1 MKKISNQL
9 IDIATRDVAC
19 LPAEATISEAAR
31 VMAQRKYSCIV
42 IIDAARHP
50 VGIVTERDILRA
62 MRAGSPAETPLH
74 IGMSAPVVVMSG
86 EQDSLEAYRICIREG
101 IRHLVLADDD
111 GAVIGVV
118 SETDF
123 RLHLNLTA
131 LAGHHLV
138 VSVARRSVI
147 SLPPQSS
154 LMQALNLMQAQR
166 ESCVVVVEDDK
177 PVGIVTERDVVKFY
191 SREPERVSVALAD
204 VMTSPVLTITND
216 ATINQA
222 AEQMLASK
230 VRHLAVVDAAGR
242 MLGLVGEHDLTQS
255 MVNGLLNEKFE
266 VDEML
271 LHAVFDTIPDLIWLK
286 DAEGRY
292 VSCNRRFELL
302 YGAKEAQII
311 GKTDYDFVDKEQADS
326 FREHDRKVMAA
337 DSSNVNEEWLTF
349 AADGYRGLFETIKS
363 PMRDNQGKLIGVLGI
378 ARDIS
383 ERERSQRALLE
394 SEREFRTL
402 AENSPDNVIRYDRH
416 CRVSYVNPAMVRT
429 IAPELLPIV
438 GKLPFESNP
447 ESGQLRGL
455 QSLVVQVMGNGERV
469 EVEFEILHPD
479 RSLHWHHVIFV
490 AERDSNGEIIGALGI
505 GRDITERKRLE
516 VALAENELK
525 YRTMFTSANDGFFLL
540 DERGRFIECNPKGAD
555 MYGVTAAELI
565 GHSPLEY
572 APERQPGGRVSSQI
586 FLEKFEQVLH
596 GASLLVEW
604 QSLRADGTPFDVE
617 ITLNGITL
625 GGKSC
630 IHAVVR
636 DVTSR
641 KQSMQQLEEY
651 RRRLE
656 GLVAE
661 ESTKF
666 RALVEQSLV
675 GIYIIQDGMFRYVN
689 PGMVKMFGY
698 ESADGVVDVVPLRQF
713 IHDEDQPLV
722 AENIRRRLDDEVGDL
737 RYSFTAFKRDG
748 TQIVVDVHGRK
759 IEYQGRPAIIG
770 TLVDITEM
778 RRSKEEL
785 EQMVYVKSAELRQ
798 SEELLRTL
806 IEAIPDAI
814 EFKDGEGRWLESN
827 SAARA
832 AFGLDAQTSRGKSD
846 AELAEMVDPHSGD
859 ALLQCAM
866 TDQQAWQTGGM
877 LRVEEIMPMPNG
889 DKLTFDVIKVPL
901 FHDDGSRKGLVI
913 VGRDISELKQAEA
926 GLRIAASVFDNTQ
939 EAITIT
945 DANNIIVDVNPA
957 FTRITGY
964 SRAEVLGKNPK
975 LLSSGRQ
982 DSMFYA
988 EMWRSLKEKR
998 AWRGEIW
1005 NRRKSGEIYAELLS
1019 ISAIC
1024 DDAGEVQRHVGVFS
1038 DITYFKDHEAEL
1050 SRAANYDLLTG
1061 VPNRRLLAD
1070 RLRQAIV
1077 HAQRNGKMLAIC
1089 YIDLDGFKSVNDQ
1102 YGHGTGDLLLID
1114 ITRRLHEV
1122 LRAGDT
1128 LARLGGDE
1136 FVVLF
1141 NDLTHEVECF
1151 QVLERIMYAIS
1162 AHMLIGEHQI
1172 AVSASIGVTF
1182 YPNDDEDG
1190 DTLLRHADQ
1199 AMYVAKQTGKNR
1211 YHAYDIVNDQLVRSL
1226 HEFRLRIQLGFDRN
1240 EFELFYQ
1247 PKLELATNTV
1257 VGVEALIRWH
1267 HPERGLLQPADF
1279 LPLIENS
1286 EIETHLGIWVLDTAL
1301 AQLHAWER
1309 AGVSMEVSI
1318 NIAARHLQS
1327 PDFVDELQRK
1337 MAQYPKLEHGR
1348 LQIEVLETAA
1358 LEDMGQSSAVIEAC
1372 RKLGVTFALDDFG
1385 TGYSSLVYLRKLSA
1399 DTLKIDQS
1407 FVQDM
1412 ATNEAD
1418 RAIVQ
1423 GVIALAK
1430 TFGRKTVAEGMED
1443 PALLQTLTDMGCGYV
1458 QGYGIAHPMPAK
1470 DFIAWYQQRGAK
1482 F

>member
-1 MKKISNQL
+1 MNNQSNRL
-9 IDIATRDVAC
+9 IDIASRDVVC
-19 LPAEATISEAAR
+19 LSADATLGDAAR
-31 VMAQRKYSCIV
+31 LMAQRRFSCVV
-42 IIDAARHP
+42 IADADSRP
-50 VGIVTERDILRA
+50 VGIVTESNILQA
-62 MRAGSPAETPLH
+62 MRAGSSPDTSLH
-74 IGMSAPVVVMSG
+74 IGMSSPVVVMPG
-86 EQDSLEAYRICIREG
+86 DTDCLDAYQACTRDG
-101 IRHLVLADDD
+101 IRHLVLVDDG

-123 RLHLNLTA
+123 RMHLNLAA
-131 LAGHHLV
+131 LAGHRLV
-138 VSVARRSVI
+138 VAVARRTI
-147 SLPPQSS
+147 PALPPYAN
-154 LMQALNLMQAQR
+154 LMQALDLMQAQH
-166 ESCVVVVEDDK
+166 ETCVLVVEGDK
-177 PVGIVTERDVVKFY
+177 PAGIVTERDVVKLY
-191 SREPERVSVALAD
+191 ARAPESVSVALAE
-204 VMTSPVLTITND
+204 VMTAPVLTIPGD

-222 AEQMLASK
+222 AAQMLAHK

-242 MLGLVGEHDLTQS
+242 TLGLVSEHDLTQS
-255 MVNGLLNEKFE
+255 MVSGLLDEKIE
-266 VDEML
+266 VDEIL
-271 LHAVFDTIPDLIWLK
+271 LRTVVDTIPDLVWLK
-286 DAEGRY
+286 DVDGRY
-292 VSCNRRFELL
+292 LSCNRRFELL
-302 YGAKEAQII
+302 FGAKEAQIA
-311 GKTDYDFVDKEQADS
+311 GKTDYDFVGKEFADS
-326 FREHDRKVMAA
+326 FREHDRRAMAL
-337 DSSNVNEEWLTF
+337 DKQVINEEWLTF
-349 AADGYRGLFETIKS
+349 AAGGYHGLFETIKT
-363 PMRDNQGKLIGVLGI
+363 PMRDSQGKLIGVLGV
-378 ARDIS
+378 ARDIT
-383 ERERSQRALLE
+383 ERERIKLALAA
-394 SEREFRTL
+394 SEQEFRTL
-402 AENSPDNVIRYDRH
+402 AENTPDNVIRYDRQ
-416 CRVSYVNPAMVRT
+416 CRVSYVNPAMART
-429 IAPELLPIV
+429 IAPEFLPVV
-438 GKLPFESNP
+438 GKLPFETNP
-447 ESGQLRGL
+447 DSEQLRGL
-455 QSLVVQVMGNGERV
+455 QGLVVQVMESGERL

-490 AERDSNGEIIGALGI
+490 AERDNNGEITGALGI

-516 VALAENELK
+516 DALAENELK

-540 DERGRFIECNPKGAD
+540 DEHGKFIECNPKGAD
-555 MYGVTAAELI
+555 MYGLTVAQVI
-565 GHSPLEY
+565 GHSPLEFT
-572 APERQPGGRVSSQI
+572 PERQPDGRLSSQV
-586 FLEKFEQVLH
+586 FVDKFEQVLR
-596 GASLLVEW
+596 GVSQLVEW
-604 QSLRADGTPFDVE
+604 QSLRADGTLFDVE

-625 GGKSC
+625 GGKPC
-630 IHAVVR
+630 LHAVVR

-641 KQSMQQLEEY
+641 KQSMLQLEEY

-656 GLVAE
+656 GLVVE

-675 GIYIIQDGMFRYVN
+675 GIYIIQDGLFRYVN

-698 ESADGVVDVVPLRQF
+698 ESADGIVDVVPLRQF
-713 IHDEDQPLV
+713 IHDEDQSLV
-722 AENIRRRLDDEVGDL
+722 AENIRRRLDGEVGDL
-737 RYSFTAFKRDG
+737 RYSFTAHKRDG
-748 TQIVVDVHGRK
+748 STIVVDVHGRR

-832 AFGLDAQTSRGKSD
+832 AFDLDVLTSRGKSD
-846 AELAEMVDPHSGD
+846 AELAEMADTHNKA
-859 ALLQCAM
+859 ALLQCAA
-866 TDQQAWQTGGM
+866 TDQQAWQAGGM
-877 LRVEEIMPMPNG
+877 TRLQEVMPMPNG

-901 FHDDGSRKGLVI
+901 FQDDGSRKGLVI
-913 VGRDISELKQAEA
+913 VGRDISELKRAEA

-964 SRAEVLGKNPK
+964 SRSEVLGKNPK
-975 LLSSGRQ
+975 MLSSGRQ
-982 DSMFYA
+982 DPMFYA
-988 EMWRSLKEKR
+988 EMWRSLKEKH

-1005 NRRKSGEIYAELLS
+1005 NRRKNGEVYAELLS

-1077 HAQRNGKMLAIC
+1077 HAQRGGKMLAIC
-1089 YIDLDGFKSVNDQ
+1089 YIDLDGFKTVNDL
-1102 YGHGTGDLLLID
+1102 YGHGTGDLLLIE
-1114 ITRRLHEV
+1114 ITLRLHEV

-1141 NDLTHEVECF
+1141 NDIGHETECF
-1151 QVLERIMYAIS
+1151 QILERIMQTIS
-1162 AHMLIGEHQI
+1162 APMPISEHHI
-1172 AVSASIGVTF
+1172 VVSASIGVTF
-1182 YPNDDEDG
+1182 YPNDNEDG

-1211 YHAYDIVNDQLVRSL
+1211 YHAYDVVNDQLVRSL
-1226 HEFRLRIQLGFDRN
+1226 REFRLRIQRGFENN

-1247 PKLELATNTV
+1247 PKLELATNSV
-1257 VGVEALIRWH
+1257 VGVEALIRWN

-1301 AQLHAWER
+1301 DQLHAWER

-1470 DFIAWYQQRGAK
+1470 DFIDWYRQRNAK